1 MLGPTKRSTLHQVYE
16 ALVPFPW
23 HCYSKGVTK
32 GERRTN
38 MEDDNKFPYFFLGL
52 GLGVAVGLLFA
63 PKSGAET
70 RELIL
75 SKADEGKEY
84 LRRRGG
90 ELNETAGEAFDR
102 GKSAAS
108 DALDRGKSAA
118 NEAIE
123 RGKSAVLR
131 QKEQLSAAVEAGKQ
145 AYRETVTSPAG
156 SDGV

>member
-1 MLGPTKRSTLHQVYE
+1 
-16 ALVPFPW
+16 
-23 HCYSKGVTK
+23 
-32 GERRTN
+32 

-75 SKADEGKEY
+75 SKDDEGKQY
-84 LRRRGG
+84 LRRRGE
-90 ELNETAGEAFDR
+90 ELRETASEAIDRGKNVATEAIDR

-108 DALDRGKSAA
+108 EAIDRGKSA
-118 NEAIE
+118 I
-123 RGKSAVLR
+123 LR

-145 AYRETVTSPAG
+145 AYRESVTSPVS

>member
-1 MLGPTKRSTLHQVYE
+1 MRGRAKPSTPDKVYE

-32 GERRTN
+32 GERSST

-84 LRRRGG
+84 LRRRSG
-90 ELNETAGEAFDR
+90 ELRETASE
-102 GKSAAS
+102 
-108 DALDRGKSAA
+108 ALDRGKSAA
-118 NEAIE
+118 SEAIE

-145 AYRETVTSPAG
+145 AYRESVTTPVS